1 MENMP
6 VETPQVSAELV
17 TRGFVQKLDE
27 GRIKEAE
34 AQGSAYIRDKLRED
48 SIVRRGILEPKLIV
62 EDDLD
67 LDEDSD
73 QPKKIV
79 FKEPDSAA
87 TFTTFKGTP
96 ERRYFEGPR
105 YPIYFGQIL
114 SEKFTKNKFELM
126 TYKYDIRKV
135 LSENSVKDM
144 SDKEDYKF
152 FTDAERGLVDLGLTD
167 NRFSINTGGKLT
179 QELIARGIKALF
191 NGRIPMGKMVMT
203 KKRYVDT
210 LEYQQTQVGSDIMK
224 RHYDDGV
231 LGEERLF
238 GVPVVTTLK
247 DDIISDNEVW
257 FFGPEEFMGKHYLLQ
272 DATLFIKQ
280 EGPWYEFYS
289 YMGLGIGIGNF
300 KSIVKITI
308 TA

>member
-17 TRGFVQKLDE
+17 TRGFIQKLDE
-27 GRIKEAE
+27 GRVKEAE
-34 AQGSAYIRDKLRED
+34 AQGSAYIRDRLRED
-48 SIVRRGILEPKLIV
+48 SIVRRGILVPKTIV
-62 EDDLD
+62 EDDLY
-67 LDEDSD
+67 LDEDTD

-79 FKEPDSAA
+79 FKEPDSTA

-96 ERRYFEGPR
+96 ERRYFEGPK

-114 SEKFTKNKFELM
+114 SDRFTKNKFELM

-152 FTDAERGLVDLGLTD
+152 FTDAERGLVDLGLTA
-167 NRFSINTGGKLT
+167 NRFTVSSSGVLSQTVIK
-179 QELIARGIKALF
+179 RGIKALF
-191 NGRIPMGKMVMT
+191 DGKVPMGKMVMQ
-203 KKRYVDT
+203 KQRYLDT
-210 LEYQQTQVGSDIMK
+210 LEYQQSQVGSDIMK

-231 LGEERLF
+231 LGEEKLF
-238 GVPVVTTLK
+238 GVPVITTLK
-247 DDIISDNEVW
+247 SDIIGYNDVW
-257 FFGPEEFMGKHYLLQ
+257 FFGPEEFLGKHYLLQ

-289 YMGLGIGIGNF
+289 YAGLGIGIGNF
-300 KSIVKITI
+300 KSVVKITI
-308 TA
+308 S